1 MIKLP
6 KTIRPYLVIG
16 LILSTVFC
24 LYSIWY
30 KYTHWGFVF
39 STNPKTNVWV
49 IEEHV
54 HFMPTQNSVK
64 VSLAIPSLDDSFKT
78 MNTDI
83 IAPNYSI
90 QQNGDRIELTS
101 DIITLQKP
109 QDIYYRVTIYDK
121 KESLKSSE
129 KLTNVHTDNF
139 VWDDNQKILASE
151 IINAAQ
157 DLAGDDVQKI
167 ITLLNQTPPDRSVLS
182 FLPEKKTPRQM
193 AQIIRKLLTLK
204 NIPSRLVWGIELS
217 ENKKSFDADIMVEA
231 FINNKWTIYNIVTGQ
246 TGMPENFVAF
256 QHGGISLVDIEGGK
270 DSVTKY
276 SVVKSVANSF
286 DMASYR
292 AQTHNKKTFDFSM
305 YALPL
310 SQQNTLK
317 WLSIFPLAILIV
329 VILRNM
335 IGIKTMGTFTPM
347 LISMSLIQTGLW
359 SGLISFIAI
368 ILCGLVLRTLLSKLN
383 LLLVPRISAVV
394 IFVILLI
401 QISAVIGYRFDFKI
415 ASAAL
420 FFPIIITAWIIERA
434 SIIWEE
440 EGLKNATK
448 EVISSTLV
456 AVLLYF
462 IISSPTIRHIMYVFN
477 EINLVILFLVMLLG
491 TYTGYRVMELV
502 RFAPMVK
509 GKQDEI

>member
-6 KTIRPYLVIG
+6 KTVRPYLVIG
-16 LILSTVFC
+16 LILSTLFC
-24 LYSIWY
+24 IYSVWY
-30 KYTHWGFVF
+30 KYTHWGFGF
-39 STNPKTNVWV
+39 ITNQKTNVWT
-49 IEEHV
+49 IEQHIS
-54 HFMPTQNSVK
+54 FIPTQNNVK
-64 VSLAIPSLDDSFKT
+64 LSLAIPTLDDTFKV

-83 IAPNYSI
+83 IAPDYTI
-90 QQNGDRIELTS
+90 QKNGERVELTS
-101 DIITLQKP
+101 DMATIQQP
-109 QDIYYRVTIYDK
+109 QDIYHRITIYDK
-121 KESLKSSE
+121 KENESATPKQTPPKTQE
-129 KLTNVHTDNF
+129 F
-139 VWDDNQKILASE
+139 VWDDNQKVLADE
-151 IINAAQ
+151 IINAAEN
-157 DLAGDDVQKI
+157 LSGDDVQKI
-167 ITLLNQTPPDRSVLS
+167 IMLLNQTPPHKTVLS

-193 AQIIRKLLTLK
+193 AQIIRKLLALK
-204 NIPSRLVWGIELS
+204 NIPSRLVWGLELS
-217 ENKKSFDADIMVEA
+217 EKKKSFEADIMIEA
-231 FINNKWTIYNIVTGQ
+231 FKDNTWTLYNIMTTQ
-246 TGMPENFVAF
+246 TGMPQNFVAF
-256 QHGGISLVDIEGGK
+256 QRGGLSLVDIEGGE

-276 SVVKSVANSF
+276 SIAKSVVSSF

-292 AQTHNKKTFDFSM
+292 AETKNKSVFDFSM

-335 IGIKTMGTFTPM
+335 VGVRTMGTFTPM

-359 SGLISFIAI
+359 YGLGSFIAI

-401 QISAVIGYRFDFKI
+401 QISAVIGYRFDLKT

-440 EGLKNATK
+440 EGFKNAAK
-448 EVISSTLV
+448 EVISSTVV

-462 IISSPTIRHIMYVFN
+462 IIASPTIRHIMYVFN

-491 TYTGYRVMELV
+491 TYTGYRLMELV
-502 RFAPMVK
+502 RFAPMVT
-509 GKQDEI
+509 GKKR